1 MFGLF
6 PFIVFVTRL
15 EINKILSIRQIN
27 SNTHQ
32 YATTLKIASCLC
44 YYTLYIALCLTDSH

>member
-1 MFGLF
+1 MLYLF
-6 PFIVFVTRL
+6 SFIIFVTRL

-32 YATTLKIASCLC
+32 YAATLQVVYVSI
-44 YYTLYIALCLTDSH
+44 YIALCLTDSQ